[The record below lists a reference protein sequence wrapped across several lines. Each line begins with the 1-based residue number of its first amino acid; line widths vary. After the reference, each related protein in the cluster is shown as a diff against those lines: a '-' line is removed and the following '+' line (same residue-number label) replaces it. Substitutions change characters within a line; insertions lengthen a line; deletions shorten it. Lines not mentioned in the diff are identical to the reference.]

1 MLRTRVDDQS
11 KAANRSASSGWPAT
25 ITWSSDFSTVSV
37 PAYANVVNRFV
48 ERDSTFE
55 CSAHPSSRC
64 ACSTRI
70 TFLLNATAAID
81 VKQIILGKVEGVE
94 LR

>member
-1 MLRTRVDDQS
+1 MDDQS
-11 KAANRSASSGWPAT
+11 EAANRSTSSWWPMT
-25 ITWSSDFSTVSV
+25 ITWSSDFFAVSV
-37 PAYANVVNRFV
+37 PAYVNVANRVV

-55 CSAHPSSRC
+55 CSAHPSSRR
-64 ACSTRI
+64 ACFTRI
-70 TFLLNATAAID
+70 TLLLTATAAID

>member
-11 KAANRSASSGWPAT
+11 EAANRSTSSGWPAT
-25 ITWSSDFSTVSV
+25 TTWFSVFSTVSV
-37 PAYANVVNRFV
+37 PAYVNVASRFV

-55 CSAHPSSRC
+55 RSAHPSLRR

-70 TFLLNATAAID
+70 TFLLAATVAID
-81 VKQIILGKVEGVE
+81 VKQIILGKVEGAE